1 MQINLHQNDH
11 QTPSQMGRTNRRP
24 VTQLNEQYNVYI
36 LRNTKFHI
44 IHRNLVL
51 MLLKIFCNI
60 IQSYKASLFCM
71 KNAKRFFTMTI
82 MKDAHFHSKYL
93 SKVHFMNDSQ
103 NMMLCLN
110 MSYFIVITILRQT
123 TYYKIVCLYKW
134 KTYK

>member
-44 IHRNLVL
+44 ILRNLVL

-60 IQSYKASLFCM
+60 IQSYEASLFCM

-82 MKDAHFHSKYL
+82 VKDAHFYSKCL
-93 SKVHFMNDSQ
+93 SKLHFMNDFQ
-103 NMMLCLN
+103 NTTLCLN
-110 MSYFIVITILRQT
+110 MFYFIVIIIL
-123 TYYKIVCLYKW
+123 KFLISFSIIIHGIEIEKS
-134 KTYK
+134 